1 MEPVYRQANEQSIAT
16 GSVISFALI
25 SFLSIFR
32 EGAETIIFYARMAP
46 YMELKQL
53 MSGIFLAI
61 LLLAAVG
68 FVMLRYSVKLPMTLF
83 FKVATILIYA
93 LAFKILGVSI
103 HSLQVSQVIQ
113 TNTISTF
120 PFAETIGL
128 YPTMETLVPQ
138 AVLILLIA
146 LAAIWVKKSNSLR
159 TAE

>member
-1 MEPVYRQANEQSIAT
+1 
-16 GSVISFALI
+16 
-25 SFLSIFR
+25 
-32 EGAETIIFYARMAP
+32 
-46 YMELKQL
+46 
-53 MSGIFLAI
+53 
-61 LLLAAVG
+61 
-68 FVMLRYSVKLPMTLF
+68 MTLF

-113 TNTISTF
+113 TNTISAF

-128 YPTMETLVPQ
+128 YPTMETLVAQ